1 MGTKRKKNYF
11 KQGRWKLEE
20 KKKRRQGGQLEEVA
34 WMKVEPSVVVRGNG
48 REQKGSGVG
57 EAVEE

>member
-1 MGTKRKKNYF
+1 MEV
-11 KQGRWKLEE
+11 GRE
-20 KKKRRQGGQLEEVA
+20 KKRRQGGQLEEVA

-57 EAVEE
+57 EVVE

>member
-1 MGTKRKKNYF
+1 M
-11 KQGRWKLEE
+11 EE

-34 WMKVEPSVVVRGNG
+34 WMKVEVVVRGNG

-57 EAVEE
+57 EAVEK